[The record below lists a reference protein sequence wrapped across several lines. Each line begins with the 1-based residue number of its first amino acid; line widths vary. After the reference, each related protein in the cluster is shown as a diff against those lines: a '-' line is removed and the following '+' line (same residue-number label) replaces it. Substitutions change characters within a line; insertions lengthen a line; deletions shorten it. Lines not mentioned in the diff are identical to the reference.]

1 MKTIKKYWMAIVAG
15 IAAIFAIFVVASTRR
30 NKNKAEKINDQIK
43 QNDSEIDKSEGHV
56 EAIEE
61 QRAEVVED
69 IKTTESEIDALK
81 QSAEEVK
88 PEVLDVAEAKENI
101 LKKTRRRKSKK
112 S

>member
-1 MKTIKKYWMAIVAG
+1 
-15 IAAIFAIFVVASTRR
+15 
-30 NKNKAEKINDQIK
+30 
-43 QNDSEIDKSEGHV
+43 
-56 EAIEE
+56 
-61 QRAEVVED
+61 VED